1 MNSDNDNTYFEI
13 ESDISKSLKNILNY
27 VDNYQLNIFIDFI
40 SDTLTIVGIS
50 PTKSVLV
57 AIKKEFNTI
66 SSSLDDEYFYNFAC
80 KIPKFNCNKYFKIIK
95 DGDNILMGN
104 ESLKKVSFYT
114 GNLYTDWDGTGWN
127 LYDHQIKI
135 NTDNILKIIKLNDND
150 VIFKVDKDNNVSI
163 TFGNVTKNLGKTH
176 KSKNNSD
183 NLKYYVSSDD
193 LIESLNA
200 YKKQNIS
207 IFLNKNCPIII
218 KNNNIY
224 ESIIF
229 AII

>member
-80 KIPKFNCNKYFKIIK
+80 KIPPFSCNKYFKIIK

-127 LYDHQIKI
+127 LYDHQIII
-135 NTDNILKIIKLNDND
+135 NVDNILKIIKLNDND

-163 TFGNVTKNLGKTH
+163 AFGNVTKNLGKTH

-183 NLKYYVSSDD
+183 NLKYSVSSDD